1 MDRRQFIK
9 HASTASLAA
18 GFLGAFSVAQG
29 KVGKPLALPQAFDN
43 IDDFSIMHQ
52 LRDGKVFTGN
62 KPSLHKSLVVVGGG
76 ISGLTALSRLGDVD
90 AILVDKEP
98 QLGGN
103 SRRRQAH
110 GIHYPLGALVSQ
122 GAEAPF
128 TDFLTELAI
137 PFQRVAEPELAYF
150 AGNRLVRRPLDEGA
164 ADLPYSARVRRQ
176 FAQLR
181 GLFSEFLAPQTG
193 IFFPIEDNTPAR
205 KALDKHTLHAWFDQA
220 GLYPEVQH
228 FLNLVISS
236 RLGTHA
242 SEVSAWMG
250 LYILSRFV
258 GPNFT
263 LPGGHGVISEALVKQ
278 IEQQGPNRL
287 MPGLATVSV
296 EHQGDGKSWVTCVN
310 RAGEPITISADA
322 VIMATP
328 KLISKHLVKGLPQAQ
343 VAAMAQYRYSAYL
356 VAQVQLKQ
364 VVAPVFETMTDN
376 LFSRFMVRADWPEG
390 NRNPDGRS
398 HLTVYTPFP
407 GPPGRA
413 QLYGANAMDVAQRIL
428 DDIER
433 VYPGAKNAVDNIEL
447 HRWGHPMVMPEP
459 NISARLAEAI
469 QPFNNVFFAHSDNMG
484 ISGLYS
490 AIWSGMD
497 AYTSALLHLEEQS
510 FSEELQ

>member
-29 KVGKPLALPQAFDN
+29 KLSKPLPLPQAFDT
-43 IDDFSIMHQ
+43 IDDFSVMHQ
-52 LRDGKVFTGN
+52 MRDGKVFTGT

-90 AILVDKEP
+90 ALLLDKEP

-110 GIHYPLGALVSQ
+110 GIQYPLGALVSQ

-128 TDFLTELAI
+128 TDFLNELAI
-137 PFQRVAEPELAYF
+137 PFQRIAEPEQAYF

-164 ADLPYSARVRRQ
+164 AELPYSAKVRQQ
-176 FAQLR
+176 FAGLR
-181 GLFSEFLAPQTG
+181 AHFSEYLAPQTG

-205 KALDKHTLHAWFDQA
+205 KALDKQTLQHYFDKA
-220 GLYPEVQH
+220 GFYPEVQH

-236 RLGTHA
+236 RLGTTA
-242 SEVSAWMG
+242 NEVSAWMG

-263 LPGGHGVISEALVKQ
+263 LPGGHGAISEALVKQ
-278 IEQQGPNRL
+278 IEQHSTNRL
-287 MPGLATVSV
+287 MPGMATVSV
-296 EHQGDGKSWVTCVN
+296 EHQADGKTWVTCVN
-310 RAGEPITISADA
+310 PKGEPVTISADA

-356 VAQVQLKQ
+356 VAQVQLKH
-364 VVAPVFETMTDN
+364 VVAPVFETITEN

-390 NRNPDGRS
+390 NHNPEGRS

-407 GPPGRA
+407 GPPGRV
-413 QLYGANAMDVAQRIL
+413 QLYSANAADFAQRIV

-433 VYPGAKNAVDNIEL
+433 VYPGARHAIDKIEL

-459 NISARLAEAI
+459 NISARLAEAT
-469 QPFNNVFFAHSDNMG
+469 QPFNNIFFAHSDNMG

-510 FSEELQ
+510 FAES

>member
-9 HASTASLAA
+9 HASTAGLAA

-29 KVGKPLALPQAFDN
+29 KLGKPLTLPQAFDT
-43 IDDFSIMHQ
+43 IDDFSVMHK
-52 LRDGKVFTGN
+52 LRDGKVYTGS

-76 ISGLTALSRLGDVD
+76 ISGLTALSRLGDLD
-90 AILVDKEP
+90 AVLVDKEP

-110 GIHYPLGALVSQ
+110 GIQYPLGALVSQ

-150 AGNRLVRRPLDEGA
+150 TGGRLVLRPLDEGA
-164 ADLPYSARVRRQ
+164 ADLPYSAKVRQQ
-176 FAQLR
+176 FARLRAQL
-181 GLFSEFLAPQTG
+181 GEFLAPQTG

-205 KALDKHTLHAWFDQA
+205 KALDKYSLQAWFDQA

-236 RLGTHA
+236 RLGTQA
-242 SEVSAWMG
+242 NEVSAWMG

-263 LPGGHGVISEALVKQ
+263 LPGGHGVISEALIRQ
-278 IEQQGPNRL
+278 IEQQGPGRL
-287 MPGLATVSV
+287 MPAMATVSV
-296 EHQGDGKSWVTCVN
+296 EQKADGKAWVTCVN
-310 RAGEPITISADA
+310 AAGEPTTISADA

-328 KLISKHLVKGLPQAQ
+328 KLISKHLVKGLPQTQ

-356 VAQVQLKQ
+356 VAQVQLTR
-364 VVAPVFETMTDN
+364 VIAPTFETLTDN
-376 LFSRFMVRADWPEG
+376 LFSRFMVRADWPQG
-390 NRNPDGRS
+390 NRHPDGRS

-407 GPPGRA
+407 GPAGRM
-413 QLYGANAMDVAQRIL
+413 QLYSANASDMAQQIL
-428 DDIER
+428 NDIER
-433 VYPGAKNAVDNIEL
+433 VYPGAKSAVDKIEL

-459 NISARLAEAI
+459 NISQRLAQAI
-469 QPFNNVFFAHSDNMG
+469 QPFNNIFFAHSDNMG

-510 FSEELQ
+510 FSE